1 MKLKHESTLLS
12 FLFPTALLTRGS
24 RERFCKVNLYSLGK
38 KGKGEGR
45 KIKDH
50 SMAVLVELWEGC
62 LLTCTAVAFCILPMA
77 PRAFRAIPACI
88 RGLNN
93 LNLSA
98 PTVTDCEKMSISF

>member
-1 MKLKHESTLLS
+1 MKLKHESTLLY

-50 SMAVLVELWEGC
+50 SMAMLVELWEGC
-62 LLTCTAVAFCILPMA
+62 TVNMHCSRILHPSHGT
-77 PRAFRAIPACI
+77 PRFPRYTGI
-88 RGLNN
+88 
-93 LNLSA
+93 
-98 PTVTDCEKMSISF
+98 